1 MGPGADES
9 DLTAMGK
16 DKYDLRQVEMG
27 NENPGFQIDL
37 SDGRGVITTNG
48 AKGSG
53 DKPVVASKET
63 VQEEDES
70 DRQQWANPIEFL
82 LSCIAMSVGLG
93 NVWRFPFTAF
103 ENGGGAFLIPYII
116 VLLIIGKPFYYME
129 LALGQF
135 SSYGPV
141 RLWEVVPGLKGVGI
155 GQMISTTGVFTYYC
169 SIMAVT
175 MFYFF
180 ASFQAELPWA
190 RCDPSWDDCS
200 DSYGSNGS
208 RSSSEIYFKDF
219 VLQEK
224 DQIDDGIGYPEWRL
238 SLCLLFSWIT
248 ICLVL
253 IKGVQSSGKAAYFLA
268 LFPYVVLIILL
279 IRGATLPGAVN
290 GILYFITPQW
300 EKLLD
305 PQVWYAAV
313 TQSFFSLGVAFGALT
328 FYSSFNPLH
337 HNFHRALVCESMCEN
352 ELIAGAGVVLSCDA
366 VLLLARGGIWHA
378 GNVWYAAVTQCFFS
392 LSVSFGCLQM
402 YSSYN
407 NFRHNVH
414 RDAVIVTTMDTF
426 TSLLAGFT
434 IFAILGNL
442 AHEKGVDV
450 SNVVS
455 SGSGLA
461 FISYP
466 ETIAKFEHV
475 PQLFSVLFFLML
487 YTLGIGSAISLVG
500 AVITSYCDQ
509 FPDHKRW
516 IVTLVVCIGGFL
528 VGLVYVTPG
537 GQWILDLVDH
547 YSGGFIIYILA
558 LTEVIGIAWIYG
570 LENFCRDIEFMLGI
584 KVSCLVTMES
594 FKYGGKE
601 YPASAQA
608 CGWALFA
615 VGVLQIPF
623 WAVWTICKYYK
634 TSIPQAI
641 KKAFHYTKRW
651 GPKSVKSRQEWELF
665 KEEEKDKFRNE
676 STPYKVAHVLL
687 GVYRRS
693 PRSDTS

>member
-305 PQVWYAAV
+305 PQ
-313 TQSFFSLGVAFGALT
+313 
-328 FYSSFNPLH
+328 
-337 HNFHRALVCESMCEN
+337 
-352 ELIAGAGVVLSCDA
+352 
-366 VLLLARGGIWHA
+366 
-378 GNVWYAAVTQCFFS
+378 VWYAAVTQCFFS

>member
-1 MGPGADES
+1 
-9 DLTAMGK
+9 MGK

-27 NENPGFQIDL
+27 NENPGFQTDL

-53 DKPVVASKET
+53 EKPVVASKET

-70 DRQQWANPIEFL
+70 ERQQWANPIEFL

-190 RCDPSWDDCS
+190 RCDPSWVDCS

-337 HNFHRALVCESMCEN
+337 HNF
-352 ELIAGAGVVLSCDA
+352 
-366 VLLLARGGIWHA
+366 
-378 GNVWYAAVTQCFFS
+378 
-392 LSVSFGCLQM
+392 
-402 YSSYN
+402 
-407 NFRHNVH
+407 H

-584 KVSCLVTMES
+584 KVSWYWRLCWGVISPIFLLAILLYSLVTMES

-623 WAVWTICKYYK
+623 WAVWTVCKYYK

-651 GPKSVKSRQEWELF
+651 GPKSVKSHQEWELF

-676 STPYKVAHVLL
+676 STSYKVAHVLL

>member
-337 HNFHRALVCESMCEN
+337 HNFHR
-352 ELIAGAGVVLSCDA
+352 
-366 VLLLARGGIWHA
+366 
-378 GNVWYAAVTQCFFS
+378 
-392 LSVSFGCLQM
+392 
-402 YSSYN
+402 
-407 NFRHNVH
+407 
-414 RDAVIVTTMDTF
+414 DAVIVTTMDTF